1 MQVSDHAGVLVNN
14 SKSLGFFKLI
24 NDHHLV
30 GFLLK
35 LHVLIVI
42 FVTQHLSERVVSGRD
57 HQLTLVVRVR
67 ENSLG
72 HSAVVLVLVKE
83 ELVDVGRRSLGY
95 HQKIEVVKD
104 CLLPGT
110 PVIVVEVVIDPE
122 ETLIEK
128 FGD

>member
-1 MQVSDHAGVLVNN
+1 M
-14 SKSLGFFKLI
+14 
-24 NDHHLV
+24 
-30 GFLLK
+30 
-35 LHVLIVI
+35 
-42 FVTQHLSERVVSGRD
+42 
-57 HQLTLVVRVR
+57 
-67 ENSLG
+67 
-72 HSAVVLVLVKE
+72 LVLVKE
-83 ELVDVGRRSLGY
+83 ELVRVWRRSLGY